1 MSSTPILSV
10 SDLKKTFP
18 DGTRALKGVSIDVM
32 PGEFLVMIGSS
43 GAGKS
48 TFLRCTNHLF
58 KPTSGKIVFEG
69 KDISAVKGRALRDAR
84 KHLGMIFQGY
94 NLVKRLTTL
103 ENVLLGRLGYMSS
116 ITGALGIYSREDRLR
131 AVDLLERVGLGEQR
145 FKRADQL
152 SGGQQQ
158 RVGIARAI
166 AQQARL
172 ILADE
177 PIASLDPK
185 ASDTVMS
192 YLHQVS
198 REEGIACIVNLH
210 QVDYA
215 KKYADRI
222 VGLKDGEIAFLGSP
236 EDVTDEVIKNLY
248 GEKGDK
254 IDD

>member
-1 MSSTPILSV
+1 MSTSPILSV
-10 SDLKKTFP
+10 RDLKKTFP
-18 DGTRALKGVSIDVM
+18 DGTQALAGVSVDVM

-48 TFLRCTNHLF
+48 TFLRCINHLF
-58 KPTSGKIVFEG
+58 EPTAGTIVFED
-69 KDISAVKGRALRDAR
+69 KDISRITGAKLRAVRRR
-84 KHLGMIFQGY
+84 LGMVFQGF
-94 NLVKRLTTL
+94 NLVRRLTTI

-116 ITGALGIYSREDRLR
+116 LRGAFGLYSRKDRET
-131 AVDLLERVGLGEQR
+131 AVDLLDRVGLSEQR

-166 AQQARL
+166 AQQAHL

-185 ASDTVMS
+185 ASDTVMN
-192 YLHQVS
+192 YLHRVI

-215 KKYADRI
+215 KRYADRI
-222 VGLKDGEIAFLGSP
+222 IGLKDGKIEFIGAP
-236 EDVTDEVIKNLY
+236 NEVTDQVIRDLY
-248 GEKGDK
+248 GDRGDAT
-254 IDD
+254 DD

>member
-1 MSSTPILSV
+1 MSSTPILAV
-10 SDLKKTFP
+10 RDLKKQFP
-18 DGTRALKGVSIDVM
+18 DGTRALDGVSLDVM

-48 TFLRCTNHLF
+48 TFLRCINHLF
-58 KPTSGKIVFEG
+58 EPTGGTIVFED
-69 KDISAVKGRALRDAR
+69 KDITRLTGKSLRNVR
-84 KHLGMIFQGY
+84 RRLGMIFQGY
-94 NLVKRLTTL
+94 NLVKRLTVL
-103 ENVLLGRLGYMSS
+103 ENVLLGRLGYMTSLQ
-116 ITGALGIYSREDRLR
+116 GALGLYSRADRTH
-131 AVDLLERVGLGEQR
+131 AIDLLQRVGLGEQR

-166 AQQARL
+166 AQQAHL

-192 YLHQVS
+192 YLHEVT
-198 REEGIACIVNLH
+198 REEKIACIVNLH

-222 VGLKDGEIAFLGSP
+222 IGLKDGKIEFIGKP
-236 EDVTDEVIKNLY
+236 DEVTDEVIRKLY
-248 GEKGDK
+248 GAKGDTV
-254 IDD
+254 DE

>member
-1 MSSTPILSV
+1 MNAKPILSV
-10 SDLKKTFP
+10 TDLRKTFP
-18 DGTRALKGVSIDVM
+18 DGTQALRGVSIDVM

-48 TFLRCTNHLF
+48 TFLRCVNHLF
-58 KPTSGKIVFEG
+58 EPTAGKIRFEDQ
-69 KDISAVKGRALRDAR
+69 DITRLSHKKLRVAR
-84 KHLGMIFQGY
+84 RKLGMIFQGY

-116 ITGALGIYSREDRLR
+116 LTGAFGLYSREDR
-131 AVDLLERVGLGEQR
+131 ANAIALLERVGLGDQR

-158 RVGIARAI
+158 RVGIARAL
-166 AQQARL
+166 AQKAHL

-192 YLHQVS
+192 YLHQVT
-198 REEGIACIVNLH
+198 REEGITCIVNLH

-222 VGLKDGEIAFLGSP
+222 IGLKDGQIAFLGTAD
-236 EDVTDEVIKNLY
+236 EVTDTVIRDLY
-248 GEKGDK
+248 GAAGDQ
-254 IDD
+254 IDE